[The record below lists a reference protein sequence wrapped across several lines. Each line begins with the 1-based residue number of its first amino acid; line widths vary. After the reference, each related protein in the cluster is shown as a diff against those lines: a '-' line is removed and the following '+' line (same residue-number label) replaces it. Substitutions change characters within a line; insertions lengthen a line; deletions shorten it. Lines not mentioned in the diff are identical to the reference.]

1 MSTTVHL
8 FHLYLL
14 DLDSVFYLLEVPV
27 WLVLAYPPV
36 QWPHLI
42 LHSVIIQI
50 QTCLRKARQCH
61 VHLPVVQS
69 RLNLARSI

>member
-1 MSTTVHL
+1 MSTMAHL

-14 DLDSVFYLLEVPV
+14 DLDSEFYLLEVPV
-27 WLVLAYPPV
+27 WPVRAYPPV

-42 LHSVIIQI
+42 LRSVIIQI
-50 QTCLRKARQCH
+50 PTCLRKAHRCH

-69 RLNLARSI
+69 LLSLDRSI